1 MKMAESASRLRPR
14 RLAGL
19 LSRNFVDVAQ
29 GWRKKHM
36 FVLTSAYQQ
45 CRSRLRQDDLGVTLW
60 GYLCAV
66 LFLIAM
72 TISLLGCA
80 GAPFAPRL
88 EGTMMGGAASSASS
102 SETG

>member
-1 MKMAESASRLRPR
+1 MLPKFGDKST
-14 RLAGL
+14 
-19 LSRNFVDVAQ
+19 
-29 GWRKKHM
+29 M
-36 FVLTSAYQQ
+36 FALTSAYQR
-45 CRSRLRQDDLGVTLW
+45 CRSRLRKDDLGVTLW

-88 EGTMMGGAASSASS
+88 EGTMLGSAASSASA
-102 SETG
+102 SETGGTMGGAPGASPFASLTVRF

>member
-1 MKMAESASRLRPR
+1 
-14 RLAGL
+14 
-19 LSRNFVDVAQ
+19 
-29 GWRKKHM
+29 M
-36 FVLTSAYQQ
+36 FVLTSAYQR

-80 GAPFAPRL
+80 GAPFAPHL
-88 EGTMMGGAASSASS
+88 EGTMMGGAASSASA
-102 SETG
+102 SETGATMGGAQGASPFASLTLRF